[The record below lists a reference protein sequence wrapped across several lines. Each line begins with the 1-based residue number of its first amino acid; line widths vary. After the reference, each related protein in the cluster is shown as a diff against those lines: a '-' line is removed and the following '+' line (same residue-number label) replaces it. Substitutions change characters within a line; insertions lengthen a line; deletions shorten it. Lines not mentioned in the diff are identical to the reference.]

1 MVRMEL
7 EMVRAWVTDRIMQLR
22 DDDADRGSNTSE
34 TVIWIAVIV
43 VAAIAIGAIIVA
55 KITAKANEINLQRVA
70 MCARFVLAPYAA

>member
-1 MVRMEL
+1 MMKMEL
-7 EMVRAWVTDRIMQLR
+7 EMVRAWVTDRIRQLR

-55 KITAKANEINLQRVA
+55 KITAKANEINLQ
-70 MCARFVLAPYAA
+70 

>member
-22 DDDADRGSNTSE
+22 NDDGDRGNMTSE

-55 KITAKANEINLQRVA
+55 KITDKANSINLQ
-70 MCARFVLAPYAA
+70 